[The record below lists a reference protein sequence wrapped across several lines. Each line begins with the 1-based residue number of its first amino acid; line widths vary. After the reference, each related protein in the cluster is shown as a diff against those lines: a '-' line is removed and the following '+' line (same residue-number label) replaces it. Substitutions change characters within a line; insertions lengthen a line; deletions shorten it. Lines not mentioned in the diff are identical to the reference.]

1 MYENTRRKSFVSII
15 FTFCCYQ
22 ILRTKSNILN
32 QTRNFQSRHKQSVK
46 CFKLYINFRHF
57 EDYGKWLEY
66 ILFFR
71 AIFGGA
77 VTVPPSFDKMGGWKK
92 VLSKLNFFTKKSKSS
107 TRSPDV
113 IIESCSKELTTE
125 GDFTDF
131 NKKLRIFS

>member
-1 MYENTRRKSFVSII
+1 MESDLHI
-15 FTFCCYQ
+15 F
-22 ILRTKSNILN
+22 
-32 QTRNFQSRHKQSVK
+32 
-46 CFKLYINFRHF
+46 CFS
-57 EDYGKWLEY
+57 E
-66 ILFFR
+66 LF
-71 AIFGGA
+71 FGGA

-113 IIESCSKELTTE
+113 IIESCSRELTAE